1 MKISEIRLLSE
12 EEIKAKLS
20 DARNES
26 MNQRFQVITG
36 QLKDTSK
43 IRQTKRLIAKFETI
57 LKERVNAAKTEG
69 EK

>member
-43 IRQTKRLIAKFETI
+43 IKQTKRLIAKFETI

>member
-12 EEIKAKLS
+12 EEIKAKLN

-43 IRQTKRLIAKFETI
+43 IKQTKRLIAKFETI

>member
-1 MKISEIRLLSE
+1 MKNAEIRLLSD
-12 EEIKAKLS
+12 EEIKAKLNE
-20 DARNES
+20 ARNDS

-43 IRQTKRLIAKFETI
+43 LNQTKRLIARFETI
-57 LKERVNAAKTEG
+57 LKERAISAKTEG

>member
-1 MKISEIRLLSE
+1 MKNAEIRLLSD
-12 EEIKAKLS
+12 EEIKAKLHE
-20 DARNES
+20 ARNES

-43 IRQTKRLIAKFETI
+43 LKQTKRLIARFETI
-57 LKERVNAAKTEG
+57 LKQRAMEANTEG

>member
-12 EEIKAKLS
+12 EEIKAKLN

-43 IRQTKRLIAKFETI
+43 IKETKRLIAKFETI